1 VAAPAPVTYTN
12 PAPSTYR
19 ATEPQPTLAPAESAP
34 PERTFRQSQKPEP
47 AADTPS
53 TSTPILQPQPQ
64 KGPGD
69 AGSTNLEAPKLL
81 NTQDR
86 TAQRNAAPV
95 WTAVYSK
102 PVSGK
107 TVVQTVSR
115 QQAVDD
121 AAGWVSASK

>member
-1 VAAPAPVTYTN
+1 
-12 PAPSTYR
+12 
-19 ATEPQPTLAPAESAP
+19 LAPAESAP

-47 AADTPS
+47 AADAP
-53 TSTPILQPQPQ
+53 STPILQPQPQ
-64 KGPGD
+64 KGPTDGN
-69 AGSTNLEAPKLL
+69 STNLEAPRLL

-95 WTAVYSK
+95 WTAVYNK
-102 PVSGK
+102 PASGK

-115 QQAVDD
+115 QQAADD